1 MLGNIIEI
9 TLMLEYP
16 IGVQDFEKLR
26 TESYLYIDKTEMIF
40 RLVNDGCYY
49 FLSRPR
55 RFGKSLLL
63 STIQA
68 YFEGKKDLFEG
79 LAIAGLEKEW
89 AAYPVIRMDLGGA
102 SYKTRIDLDTRLAQ
116 VFAELEGLYGINT
129 VYQTPAARFSEII
142 KVAAYRTGRK
152 VVILVDEYDKPI
164 VDSLENEELREYF
177 RSTLQGVYSVIK
189 TQDDKIRFG
198 LLTGVTKIG
207 KLSVFSGLNNLKD
220 ISMLPAYSDICGIT
234 ERELVSQLSAGVSEM
249 AAANNLTDGECLE
262 RLKDMYDGYHFCA
275 SVLVR
280 DRNAVLFS
288 QSDKEYIL

>member
-1 MLGNIIEI
+1 MLK
-9 TLMLEYP
+9 YP

-89 AAYPVIRMDLGGA
+89 AAYPVLRMDLGGA
-102 SYKTRIDLDTRLAQ
+102 TYKTKTDLDTRLAQ
-116 VFAELEGLYGINT
+116 VFAEWEELYGITT
-129 VYQTPAARFSEII
+129 VYPTPAARFSEII
-142 KVAAYRTGRK
+142 KAAACRTGRS

-198 LLTGVTKIG
+198 LLTGVTKFG
-207 KLSVFSGLNNLKD
+207 
-220 ISMLPAYSDICGIT
+220 
-234 ERELVSQLSAGVSEM
+234 
-249 AAANNLTDGECLE
+249 
-262 RLKDMYDGYHFCA
+262 
-275 SVLVR
+275 
-280 DRNAVLFS
+280 
-288 QSDKEYIL
+288 